1 MHDCEHDTDAEFNRL
16 WLGVGLELGF
26 DGAYVGNGDGH
37 TADGRGP
44 RAAVGLDGCLA
55 GFPEGCEIGSAM
67 GTVVEFLRLVGI
79 VGLEEGLGE
88 GLGDGRV
95 VGCVVG
101 PADGV
106 LDGNSATML
115 IPTPQN

>member
-16 WLGVGLELGF
+16 SVGVGMELGF

-37 TADGRGP
+37 TADGSDAREAVEVNGCL
-44 RAAVGLDGCLA
+44 VGLPFGL
-55 GFPEGCEIGSAM
+55 GSAL

-79 VGLEEGLGE
+79 EGLVDGFCEGLGN
-88 GLGDGRV
+88 GRV

-101 PADGV
+101 PADGANEE
-106 LDGNSATML
+106 NSATIL
-115 IPTPQN
+115 IPTPQD